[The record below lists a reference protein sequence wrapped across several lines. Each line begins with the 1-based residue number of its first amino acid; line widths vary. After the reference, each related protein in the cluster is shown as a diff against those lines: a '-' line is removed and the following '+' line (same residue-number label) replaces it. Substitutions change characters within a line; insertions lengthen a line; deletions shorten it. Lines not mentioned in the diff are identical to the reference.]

1 MKPLEIN
8 YGTQA
13 QIAAYSGVSGYLA
26 QPVWATD
33 EHRLYVFNGSTTG
46 GYAVAMKADLNAY
59 LTTSAAST
67 TYLGINA
74 KAKSAGTA
82 DSATKA
88 TQDAN
93 GATIHTTYGTKT
105 EVGQRIL
112 AAGDR
117 GTLAGYETLSS
128 SSSAVTISDSS
139 PDDTATTGAAA
150 ITVNNGTGG
159 KVWTKTVGIDNEG
172 ATITLGSS
180 WKWQGGK
187 APTVAAYSILVLK
200 WYGTWG
206 YASLAL
212 TS

>member
-13 QIAAYSGVSGYLA
+13 QIAAYAGVSGYLA

-33 EHRLYVFNGSTTG
+33 EKRLYVFNGSTTG

-59 LTTSAAST
+59 L
-67 TYLGINA
+67 GINA
-74 KAKSAGTA
+74 KAVSAGTA

-93 GATIHTTYGTKT
+93 GSTIHATYGTKT
-105 EVGQRIL
+105 EIGQRIL

-139 PDDTATTGAAA
+139 PDDTATTGAVA
-150 ITVNNGTGG
+150 ITVNNGTSG

-172 ATITLGSS
+172 ATITLGDA

>member
-59 LTTSAAST
+59 L
-67 TYLGINA
+67 GINA
-74 KAKSAGTA
+74 KAVSAGTA

-93 GATIHTTYGTKT
+93 GSTIHTTYGTKA

-139 PDDTATTGAAA
+139 PDDTATTGAVA
-150 ITVNNGTGG
+150 ITVNNGTSG

-212 TS
+212 AS